1 MHLCFSQ
8 RGGRWRAPT
17 NVLIAVLLFGSRLA
31 YSQPADTLSMQEAV
45 GLASARSADAE
56 TSRAS
61 IQAANEMAVAAGQ
74 LPDPV
79 LKLGLDNVPLNKS
92 DQFSLSRDFMTQRSI
107 SVMQEF
113 TRADKRRARADRY
126 TAEAAAAEARRN
138 AGLAEVQR
146 NTVTAWL
153 DRWYAEQTGVLL
165 GHHGHPLELAREAA
179 MAAYRSGRG
188 TRADVLAADLEVQK
202 LHDRQ
207 DENRSAIETATVS
220 LERWIGP
227 AARRPLGDHPPL
239 EVPASAQHLAA
250 DAFNA
255 VPEVAAAQR
264 DVALAESEIRAAA
277 EAKKPDVTVELMYSQ
292 RGAAYSNMGSLNV
305 SFPVPWD
312 QGNRQDREVAAKLA
326 QAQEARA
333 KSEILRRNTQAMV
346 ATRLAELRR
355 NLDRLKRYDETT
367 LPLAN
372 AQADAALTAYRS
384 NTGSLAAV
392 AEANHRAIDIAQE
405 RLALEAKTAK
415 LWADLAFL
423 VPLPTAQTVPAAGSL
438 Q

>member
-1 MHLCFSQ
+1 MHWHFAP
-8 RGGRWRAPT
+8 RGRRWFALAA
-17 NVLIAVLLFGSRLA
+17 VLIVGSRLA
-31 YSQPADTLSMQEAV
+31 YGQPADALSLQEAV
-45 GLASARSADAE
+45 GLATARSGDAE

-61 IQAANEMAVAAGQ
+61 VQAADERAVAAGQ

-79 LKLGLDNVPLNKS
+79 LKLGLSNVPLNGS
-92 DQFSLSRDFMTQRSI
+92 DQYSLSRDSMTMRSI

-113 TRADKRRARADRY
+113 TRADKRRAKADRY
-126 TAEAAAAEARRN
+126 TAEAAAAEARRTV
-138 AGLAEVQR
+138 GLADVQR
-146 NTVTAWL
+146 NTVAAWL
-153 DRWYAEQTGVLL
+153 DRWYAEQTDALL
-165 GHHGHPLELAREAA
+165 NHHGQPLDLARQAA

-188 TRADVLAADLEVQK
+188 TRADVLAADLEAQK
-202 LHDRQ
+202 LHDQQ
-207 DENRSAIETATVS
+207 DENRAAIEIATAN
-220 LERWIGP
+220 LERWIGA
-227 AARRPLGDHPPL
+227 AARRPLGNRPPL
-239 EVPASAQHLAA
+239 EVPPSVQRLPAA
-250 DAFNA
+250 AFDT

-264 DVALAESEIRAAA
+264 DVALAETEIRAVA

-292 RGAAYSNMGSLNV
+292 RGAAYSNMGSLNI

-312 QGNRQDREVAAKLA
+312 QGNRQDREVAARLA

-333 KSEILRRNTQAMV
+333 KSEVLRRNTQAMV

-372 AQADAALTAYRS
+372 AQADAALTAYRANTGS
-384 NTGSLAAV
+384 NTGSLFAV

-423 VPLPTAQTVPAAGSL
+423 VPMPTAQTEPATGNL

>member
-1 MHLCFSQ
+1 MSLRCSP
-8 RGGRWRAPT
+8 RGGRWLALAA
-17 NVLIAVLLFGSRLA
+17 VLIVGSRLA
-31 YSQPADTLSMQEAV
+31 YGQPADTLSLQEAV

-56 TSRAS
+56 TSRAP

-92 DQFSLSRDFMTQRSI
+92 DQFSLTRDSMTQRSI

-113 TRADKRRARADRY
+113 TRANKRRAKADRY
-126 TAEAAAAEARRN
+126 AAEADAAEARRN
-138 AGLAEVQR
+138 VGLADVQR
-146 NTVTAWL
+146 NAVAAWL
-153 DRWYAEQTGVLL
+153 DRWYAEQTDVLL
-165 GHHGHPLELAREAA
+165 GHHGHPLDLARQAA

-207 DENRSAIETATVS
+207 DENRTAIEMATVN

-227 AARRPLGDHPPL
+227 AARRPLGDRPPL
-239 EVPASAQHLAA
+239 EVPASTQRLAT
-250 DAFNA
+250 DAFDA

-264 DVALAESEIRAAA
+264 DVALAETEIRAAA
-277 EAKKPDVTVELMYSQ
+277 QAKKPDVTVELTYSQ
-292 RGAAYSNMGSLNV
+292 RGSAYSNMGSLNI

-312 QGNRQDREVAAKLA
+312 QGHRQDREVAAKLA

-333 KSEILRRNTQAMV
+333 KSEVLRRNTQALV

-372 AQADAALTAYRS
+372 AQADAALTAYRA
-384 NTGSLAAV
+384 NAGSLSAV
-392 AEANHRAIDIAQE
+392 AEANHRAIDSVQE

-423 VPLPTAQTVPAAGSL
+423 VPLPTAQTEPATGSM

>member
-1 MHLCFSQ
+1 
-8 RGGRWRAPT
+8 
-17 NVLIAVLLFGSRLA
+17 
-31 YSQPADTLSMQEAV
+31 
-45 GLASARSADAE
+45 
-56 TSRAS
+56 
-61 IQAANEMAVAAGQ
+61 
-74 LPDPV
+74 
-79 LKLGLDNVPLNKS
+79 
-92 DQFSLSRDFMTQRSI
+92 
-107 SVMQEF
+107 
-113 TRADKRRARADRY
+113 
-126 TAEAAAAEARRN
+126 
-138 AGLAEVQR
+138 
-146 NTVTAWL
+146 
-153 DRWYAEQTGVLL
+153 
-165 GHHGHPLELAREAA
+165 

>member
-1 MHLCFSQ
+1 MLLRCSPC
-8 RGGRWRAPT
+8 GGRWLA
-17 NVLIAVLLFGSRLA
+17 LAAILLVSSRLA
-31 YSQPADTLSMQEAV
+31 HGQPADTLSLQEAI

-56 TSRAS
+56 TSRAP

-92 DQFSLSRDFMTQRSI
+92 DQFSLTRDSMTQRSI

-113 TRADKRRARADRY
+113 TRADKRRAKADRY
-126 TAEAAAAEARRN
+126 TAEAATAEARRT

-146 NTVTAWL
+146 NTVAAWL
-153 DRWYAEQTGVLL
+153 DRWYAEQTDVLL
-165 GHHGHPLELAREAA
+165 SHHGHPLDLTRQAA
-179 MAAYRSGRG
+179 MAAYRGGRG

-207 DENRSAIETATVS
+207 DENRSTIEIATAN

-227 AARRPLGDHPPL
+227 AARRPLGDRPRL
-239 EVPASAQHLAA
+239 EVPASTQRLAA
-250 DAFNA
+250 DAFDE

-277 EAKKPDVTVELMYSQ
+277 ESKKPDVTVELMYSQ
-292 RGAAYSNMGSLNV
+292 RGSAYSNMGSLNI

-333 KSEILRRNTQAMV
+333 KWEILRRNTQALV

-384 NTGSLAAV
+384 NTGSLSAV
-392 AEANHRAIDIAQE
+392 AEANHRAIGIAQE
-405 RLALEAKTAK
+405 RLTLEAKTAK

-423 VPLPTAQTVPAAGSL
+423 VPLPTAQTEPAASSIGSL

>member
-1 MHLCFSQ
+1 MSLRCSP
-8 RGGRWRAPT
+8 RGGRWLALAA
-17 NVLIAVLLFGSRLA
+17 VLIVGSRLA
-31 YSQPADTLSMQEAV
+31 YGQPADTLSLQEAV

-56 TSRAS
+56 TSRAP

-92 DQFSLSRDFMTQRSI
+92 DQFSLTRDSMTQRSI

-113 TRADKRRARADRY
+113 TRANKRRAKADRY
-126 TAEAAAAEARRN
+126 AAEADAAEARRN
-138 AGLAEVQR
+138 VGLADVQR
-146 NTVTAWL
+146 NAVAAWL
-153 DRWYAEQTGVLL
+153 DRWYAEQTDVLL
-165 GHHGHPLELAREAA
+165 GHHGHPLDLARQAA

-202 LHDRQ
+202 MHDRQ
-207 DENRSAIETATVS
+207 DENRTAIEMATVN

-227 AARRPLGDHPPL
+227 AARRPLGDRPPL
-239 EVPASAQHLAA
+239 EVPASTQRLAT
-250 DAFNA
+250 DAFDA

-264 DVALAESEIRAAA
+264 DVALAETEIRAAA
-277 EAKKPDVTVELMYSQ
+277 QAKKPDVTVELTYSQ
-292 RGAAYSNMGSLNV
+292 RGSAYSNMGSLNI

-312 QGNRQDREVAAKLA
+312 QGHRQDREVAAKLA

-333 KSEILRRNTQAMV
+333 KSEVLRRNTQALV

-372 AQADAALTAYRS
+372 AQADAALTAYRA
-384 NTGSLAAV
+384 NAGSLSAV
-392 AEANHRAIDIAQE
+392 AEANHRAIDSVQE

-423 VPLPTAQTVPAAGSL
+423 VPLPTAQTEPATGSM